1 MDCQR
6 EDKSLSVW
14 VLLLSLASGYS
25 NITAMM
31 RFNQSVSHMTGVVS
45 QLALAI
51 FDREALI
58 AVKLFAVLICFL
70 LGAIFSGYIF
80 HQRKLEP
87 KKRYGTLLFFVGI
100 LILLLRNSEYLFYF
114 LAFFMGLQNSMFL
127 MYRRHLVR
135 STHLTGY
142 ISEIGFELGSSL
154 AKTSK
159 DPWKI
164 TFYSLS
170 IFLFILGGLLSAY
183 LKGHNIQ
190 VEFLSG
196 LYLFLG
202 SSYFLLVRK
211 RLFRKKA

>member
-1 MDCQR
+1 MHCQR
-6 EDKSLSVW
+6 ENKSLSVW

-25 NITAMM
+25 NITAMI
-31 RFNQSVSHMTGVVS
+31 RFNQSVSHMTGIVS

-51 FDREALI
+51 FDREAWI
-58 AVKLFAVLICFL
+58 VVELFSVLICFL
-70 LGAIFSGYIF
+70 FGATLSGYIF

-87 KKRYGTLLFFVGI
+87 KKRYGTLLCIVGV
-100 LILLLRNSEYLFYF
+100 LIFLLRNSESLFYF
-114 LAFFMGLQNSMFL
+114 LAFSMGLQNSMFL
-127 MYRRHLVR
+127 MYRGHLVR

-183 LKGHNIQ
+183 LNSHNIQ
-190 VEFLSG
+190 IEFLSG
-196 LYLFLG
+196 FYILLG
-202 SSYFLLVRK
+202 CSYFLLVRK
-211 RLFRKKA
+211 KLFRKKA